1 MKLSHAALLTG
12 LTTALL
18 FGTGPDVSAQFNL
31 GVQGTMQDIS
41 SIDFGLGGRLG
52 YFQETSSF
60 GVGVEATYNYYFPSC
75 VTADCDSSGGHVALL
90 GTQSGQFWGESQT
103 YFGAGA
109 RYQRLAFNTTDATD
123 YWGFIVLLGTRVRS
137 QDRFAP
143 FFEIGWS
150 FMGDISDIFDLTL
163 GVRYQLGS

>member
-18 FGTGPDVSAQFNL
+18 FGAAPDVSAQFNL
-31 GVQGTMQDIS
+31 GVQGTMQDIT

-60 GVGVEATYNYYFPSC
+60 GVGVEASYNYYFPSC
-75 VTADCDSSGGHVALL
+75 AAGAECDSSGGHLALL

-109 RYQRLAFNTTDATD
+109 RYQRLGINDTTAD
-123 YWGFIVLLGTRVRS
+123 YWGFILLLGTRVRS
-137 QDRFAP
+137 QDQFAP

-150 FMGDISDIFDLTL
+150 FMSEISDIFDLTL
-163 GVRYQLGS
+163 GVRYQFGR